1 MDILWFFICCWNS
14 SDRSV
19 FFKYLGRADCLF
31 CIMYNNPPFFLG
43 IIYLKFQKV
52 IYELSCKD
60 DVRVNLNMKNPSE
73 RVQEPIDVRPKLK
86 K

>member
-1 MDILWFFICCWNS
+1 
-14 SDRSV
+14 
-19 FFKYLGRADCLF
+19 
-31 CIMYNNPPFFLG
+31 MYNNPPFFLG